1 MHLYKIGI
9 QWWRGSTVKCSCF
22 VTRQFFNI
30 FYPPLIA
37 SYPLDVIRR
46 RMQMKGTMG
55 DMFPY
60 QSTPHAFSMILKNE
74 GIRGF
79 YKGMLPNL
87 LKVAPSVAIA
97 FVTYEFVKARLFRVP
112 MGWR

>member
-1 MHLYKIGI
+1 
-9 QWWRGSTVKCSCF
+9 
-22 VTRQFFNI
+22 
-30 FYPPLIA
+30 
-37 SYPLDVIRR
+37 
-46 RMQMKGTMG
+46 MQMKGAMG

-60 QSTPHAFSMILKNE
+60 QNTPHAFSMILKNE

-97 FVTYEFVKARLFRVP
+97 FVTYEFVKARLFGVHQHQRCKI
-112 MGWR
+112 